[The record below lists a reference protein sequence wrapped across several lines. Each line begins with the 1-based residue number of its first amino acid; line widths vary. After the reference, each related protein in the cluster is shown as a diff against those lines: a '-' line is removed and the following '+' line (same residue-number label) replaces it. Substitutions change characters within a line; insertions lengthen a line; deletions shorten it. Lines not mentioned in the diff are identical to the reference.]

1 MPWKIRERPLA
12 DATMALS
19 DEQLVALTVK
29 GDVSAFNEIVARWEN
44 RLYSFVYRYLGDPE
58 EAKDITQESFVRAYS
73 HLDGFRGQSKFSS
86 WLYQIALNLC
96 RSKLRRQKA
105 RPMVSIDDRADEN
118 PLWAVA
124 DERPTPADATLE
136 QERAVAVR
144 EALAQLP
151 EAQRTVII
159 LKEYN
164 GLKFREI
171 AEILDTPESTVKS
184 RLYHGLESL
193 AQALGHLQAEGI

>member
-1 MPWKIRERPLA
+1 
-12 DATMALS
+12 MALS

-29 GDVSAFNEIVARWEN
+29 GDVSAFNEIVARWEG
-44 RLYSFVYRYLGDPE
+44 RLYNFVYRYIGDAE

-73 HLDGFRGQSKFSS
+73 HLEGFRGQSKFSS

-96 RSKLRRQKA
+96 RSKLRRKKS
-105 RPMVSIDDRADEN
+105 RPTVSIDDREEDN
-118 PLWAVA
+118 PLWSLP
-124 DERPTPADATLE
+124 DERATPDEHTLE

-184 RLYHGLESL
+184 RLYHGLDNL
-193 AQALGHLQAEGI
+193 AQALGHLQAGGSET

>member
-1 MPWKIRERPLA
+1 
-12 DATMALS
+12 MALS

-29 GDVSAFNEIVARWEN
+29 GDVSAFNEIVVRWEGK
-44 RLYSFVYRYLGDPE
+44 LYNFVYRYLGDPE
-58 EAKDITQESFVRAYS
+58 EAKDVTQESFVRAYS
-73 HLDGFRGQSKFSS
+73 HLHGFRGQSKFSS

-96 RSKLRRQKA
+96 RSKLRRKKA
-105 RPMVSIDDRADEN
+105 HPTVSIDDREEEN
-118 PLWAVA
+118 PLWALA
-124 DERPTPADATLE
+124 DERATPAEATLE
-136 QERAVAVR
+136 QERALAVR

-151 EAQRTVII
+151 EAQREVII

-184 RLYHGLESL
+184 RLYHGLENL
-193 AQALGHLQAEGI
+193 ARALGHLQAEGI

>member
-1 MPWKIRERPLA
+1 
-12 DATMALS
+12 MALS

-29 GDVSAFNEIVARWEN
+29 GDVSAFNEIVARWEG

-73 HLDGFRGQSKFSS
+73 HLEGFRGQSKFSS

-96 RSKLRRQKA
+96 RSKLRRHQA
-105 RPMVSIDDRADEN
+105 HPTVSIDGREEDN
-118 PLWAVA
+118 PLWALP
-124 DERPTPADATLE
+124 DQRSTPAEYTLE

-171 AEILDTPESTVKS
+171 AEILGTPESTVKS
-184 RLYHGLESL
+184 RLYHGLENL
-193 AQALGHLQAEGI
+193 AQALGHLRAEGI

>member
-1 MPWKIRERPLA
+1 
-12 DATMALS
+12 MALS

-44 RLYSFVYRYLGDPE
+44 KLYHFVYRYLGDPE

-105 RPMVSIDDRADEN
+105 RPTVSIDDREDEN
-118 PLWAVA
+118 PLWAVV
-124 DERPTPADATLE
+124 DERPTPADSTLE

-184 RLYHGLESL
+184 RLYHGLENL

>member
-1 MPWKIRERPLA
+1 
-12 DATMALS
+12 MALS

-29 GDVSAFNEIVARWEN
+29 GDVSAFNEIVVRWEG
-44 RLYSFVYRYLGDPE
+44 RLYNFVYRYIGDAE

-96 RSKLRRQKA
+96 RSKLRRQQA
-105 RPMVSIDDRADEN
+105 HPTVSIDDREEGN
-118 PLWAVA
+118 PLWALP
-124 DERPTPADATLE
+124 DERADPVEHALE
-136 QERAVAVR
+136 RERAVAVR

-184 RLYHGLESL
+184 RLYHGLENL
-193 AQALGHLQAEGI
+193 AQALGHLQAGGIQS

>member
-1 MPWKIRERPLA
+1 
-12 DATMALS
+12 MALS

-29 GDVSAFNEIVARWEN
+29 GDVSAFNEIVTRWEG
-44 RLYSFVYRYLGDPE
+44 RLYNFVYRYIGDAE

-96 RSKLRRQKA
+96 RSKLRRNQA
-105 RPMVSIDDRADEN
+105 HPTVSIDDREEGN
-118 PLWAVA
+118 PLWALP
-124 DERPTPADATLE
+124 DERATPAEYALE

-184 RLYHGLESL
+184 RLYHGLENL
-193 AQALGHLQAEGI
+193 AQALGHLQAGGNQS

>member
-1 MPWKIRERPLA
+1 
-12 DATMALS
+12 MALT
-19 DEQLVALTVK
+19 DEQLVDLTVK
-29 GDVSAFNEIVARWEN
+29 GDVSAFNEIVARWEG
-44 RLYSFVYRYLGDPE
+44 RLYNFVYRYLGDAE

-73 HLDGFRGQSKFSS
+73 HLKGFRGQSKFSS

-96 RSKLRRQKA
+96 RSKLRRSQS
-105 RPMVSIDDRADEN
+105 RPTVSIDDQEEDN
-118 PLWAVA
+118 PLWALPDDGA
-124 DERPTPADATLE
+124 TPAEQALE
-136 QERAVAVR
+136 RERAVAVR
-144 EALAQLP
+144 EALAKLP

-184 RLYHGLESL
+184 RLYHGLENL
-193 AQALGHLQAEGI
+193 ARALGHLQAGGIQT

>member
-1 MPWKIRERPLA
+1 
-12 DATMALS
+12 MALS

-29 GDVSAFNEIVARWEN
+29 GDVSAFNEIVGRWEGK
-44 RLYSFVYRYLGDPE
+44 LYNFVYRYLGDAE

-73 HLDGFRGQSKFSS
+73 HIEGFRGQSKFSS

-96 RSKLRRQKA
+96 RSKLRRSMA
-105 RPMVSIDDRADEN
+105 HPTVSIDDREEDN
-118 PLWAVA
+118 PLWALPDNRATPVEHSL
-124 DERPTPADATLE
+124 ER
-136 QERAVAVR
+136 ERAVAVR
-144 EALAQLP
+144 EALTQLP

-171 AEILDTPESTVKS
+171 ADILDTPESTVKS
-184 RLYHGLESL
+184 RLYHGLENL
-193 AQALGHLQAEGI
+193 AQALGHLQSGGN

>member
-1 MPWKIRERPLA
+1 L
-12 DATMALS
+12 TNGTVALS

-29 GDVSAFNEIVARWEN
+29 GDVSAFNEIVARWER
-44 RLYSFVYRYLGDPE
+44 RLYNFVYRYLGNAED
-58 EAKDITQESFVRAYS
+58 AKDITQESFVRAYS

-96 RSKLRRQKA
+96 RSKLRRQKSH
-105 RPMVSIDDRADEN
+105 PTVSIDDREEDN
-118 PLWAVA
+118 PLWALP
-124 DERPTPADATLE
+124 DQRPTPAEHTLE
-136 QERAVAVR
+136 QERALAVR

-184 RLYHGLESL
+184 RLYHGLENL

>member
-1 MPWKIRERPLA
+1 MTNG
-12 DATMALS
+12 TMALS

-29 GDVSAFNEIVARWEN
+29 GDVSAFNEIVARWER
-44 RLYSFVYRYLGDPE
+44 RLYNFVYRYLGNAED
-58 EAKDITQESFVRAYS
+58 AKDITQESFVRAYS

-96 RSKLRRQKA
+96 RSKLRRQKSH
-105 RPMVSIDDRADEN
+105 PTVSIDDREEDN
-118 PLWAVA
+118 PLWALPDQRA
-124 DERPTPADATLE
+124 TPAEYTLE
-136 QERAVAVR
+136 QERALAVR

-184 RLYHGLESL
+184 RLYHGLENL

>member
-1 MPWKIRERPLA
+1 
-12 DATMALS
+12 MALS
-19 DEQLVALTVK
+19 DEKLVALTVK
-29 GDVSAFNEIVARWEN
+29 GDVQAFNEIVARWEG
-44 RLYSFVYRYLGDPE
+44 RLYNFVYRYLGDAE

-73 HLDGFRGQSKFSS
+73 HLEGFRGQSKFSS

-96 RSKLRRQKA
+96 RSKLRRHQA
-105 RPMVSIDDRADEN
+105 HPTVSIDDREEDN
-118 PLWAVA
+118 PLWALP
-124 DERPTPADATLE
+124 DEGESPAEHAETR
-136 QERAVAVR
+136 ERALAVR

-193 AQALGHLQAEGI
+193 AQALGHLQAGGIQT

>member
-1 MPWKIRERPLA
+1 MT
-12 DATMALS
+12 DAAMALS

-29 GDVSAFNEIVARWEN
+29 GDVSAFNEIVVRWEGK
-44 RLYSFVYRYLGDPE
+44 LYNFVYRHIGDAE

-73 HLDGFRGQSKFSS
+73 HLDGFRGHSKFSS

-96 RSKLRRQKA
+96 RSKLRRTKA
-105 RPMVSIDDRADEN
+105 RPTVSIDGREQDN

-124 DERPTPADATLE
+124 DERPTPAESTLE
-136 QERAVAVR
+136 QERALAVR

-184 RLYHGLESL
+184 RLYHGLENL

>member
-1 MPWKIRERPLA
+1 
-12 DATMALS
+12 MALS

-29 GDVSAFNEIVARWEN
+29 GDVQAFNEIVARWEGK
-44 RLYSFVYRYLGDPE
+44 LYSFVYRYLGDPE
-58 EAKDITQESFVRAYS
+58 EAKDVTQESFVRAYS
-73 HLDGFRGQSKFSS
+73 HLEGFRGQSKFSS

-96 RSKLRRQKA
+96 RSKLRRSTA
-105 RPMVSIDDRADEN
+105 HPMVSIDGRQEDN

-124 DERPTPADATLE
+124 DERPTPAEATLE
-136 QERAVAVR
+136 QERVLAVR

-184 RLYHGLESL
+184 RLYHGLASL
-193 AQALGHLQAEGI
+193 AQALGHLQAEEN

>member
-1 MPWKIRERPLA
+1 MT
-12 DATMALS
+12 DAAMALS

-29 GDVSAFNEIVARWEN
+29 GDVSAFNEIVVRWEGK
-44 RLYSFVYRYLGDPE
+44 LYNFVYRYLGDAE
-58 EAKDITQESFVRAYS
+58 EGKDITQESFVRAYS
-73 HLDGFRGQSKFSS
+73 HLDGFRGHSKFSS

-96 RSKLRRQKA
+96 RSKLRRTKA
-105 RPMVSIDDRADEN
+105 RPTVSIDGRERDD

-124 DERPTPADATLE
+124 DERPTPAESTLA
-136 QERAVAVR
+136 QERALAVR

-184 RLYHGLESL
+184 RLYHGLENL

>member
-1 MPWKIRERPLA
+1 MAEAR
-12 DATMALS
+12 MALS

-29 GDVSAFNEIVARWEN
+29 GDVSAFNEIVDRWES
-44 RLYSFVYRYLGDPE
+44 RLYNFVYRYIGDAE

-73 HLDGFRGQSKFSS
+73 HLEGFRGQSKFSS

-96 RSKLRRQKA
+96 RSKLRRQQA
-105 RPMVSIDDRADEN
+105 RPTVSIDDREEDN
-118 PLWAVA
+118 PLWALP
-124 DERPTPADATLE
+124 DERAAPDE
-136 QERAVAVR
+136 QTFEKERAVAVR

-184 RLYHGLESL
+184 RLYHGLENL
-193 AQALGHLQAEGI
+193 ARALGHLQAGGKQT

>member
-1 MPWKIRERPLA
+1 MA

-29 GDVSAFNEIVARWEN
+29 GDVSAFNEIVTRWEG
-44 RLYSFVYRYLGDPE
+44 RLYNFVYRYLGDPE
-58 EAKDITQESFVRAYS
+58 EAKDVTQESFVRAYS
-73 HLDGFRGQSKFSS
+73 HLHGFRGQSKFSS

-96 RSKLRRQKA
+96 RSKLRRKKA
-105 RPMVSIDDRADEN
+105 HPTVSIDGREEDN
-118 PLWAVA
+118 PLWELP
-124 DERPTPADATLE
+124 DERATPADLTLE
-136 QERAVAVR
+136 QERVLAVR
-144 EALAQLP
+144 EALAKLP
-151 EAQRTVII
+151 EAQREVIL

-171 AEILDTPESTVKS
+171 AEILDAPESTVKS
-184 RLYHGLESL
+184 RLYHGLENL

>member
-1 MPWKIRERPLA
+1 MA

-29 GDVSAFNEIVARWEN
+29 GDVSAFNEIVARWES

-58 EAKDITQESFVRAYS
+58 DAKDITQESFVRAYS

-105 RPMVSIDDRADEN
+105 RPTVSIDDREDEN

-124 DERPTPADATLE
+124 DERPTPADTTLE

-144 EALAQLP
+144 EALARLP

-184 RLYHGLESL
+184 RLYHGLEAL
-193 AQALGHLQAEGI
+193 AKALGHLQAEGN

>member
-1 MPWKIRERPLA
+1 
-12 DATMALS
+12 MALS

-29 GDVSAFNEIVARWEN
+29 GDVSAFNEIVARWEG
-44 RLYSFVYRYLGDPE
+44 RLYNFVYRYIGDAE

-73 HLDGFRGQSKFSS
+73 HLEGFRGQSKFSS

-96 RSKLRRQKA
+96 RSKLRRKQS
-105 RPMVSIDDRADEN
+105 RPMVSIDDREEDN
-118 PLWAVA
+118 PLFSLPDTRA
-124 DERPTPADATLE
+124 TPAEHTLE
-136 QERAVAVR
+136 RERAVAVR

-184 RLYHGLESL
+184 RLYHGLENL
-193 AQALGHLQAEGI
+193 AQALGHLQAGGNQT